1 MGDVG
6 STLVKGISMSGVV
19 ETQVDR
25 ERDLTTYTVSGDF
38 TAEQI
43 GQAIRDFYDGQ
54 PTTRVL
60 WDFTAATFD
69 NISAHVPQQM
79 AGASQQHIEGR
90 KHGGKTALV
99 FSSDVG
105 YGLGRMFE
113 TFRGLQDSH
122 VAYSTFRS
130 REKALQ
136 WLETDLDE

>member
-1 MGDVG
+1 
-6 STLVKGISMSGVV
+6 MSGVV

-60 WDFTAATFD
+60 WDFTAATFG
-69 NISAHVPQQM
+69 NISAFVPQQM
-79 AGASQQHIEGR
+79 AGASQQHIGSDR
-90 KHGGKTALV
+90 QGGMTALV
-99 FSSDVG
+99 FASDVG
-105 YGLGRMFE
+105 FGLGRMFE
-113 TFRGLQDSH
+113 TFRSLQGSD
-122 VAYSTFRS
+122 VTYGTFRS

-136 WLETDLDE
+136 WLETNLDE